1 MASSDATTAPDR
13 LSQIWSDPS
22 ADVLIIGGGI
32 NGIATFRE
40 LALQGVKVVLVEKN
54 DYCSGASAASSH
66 MIHGGI
72 RYLENGEIR
81 LVRESLLERNRLLSN
96 APHYVKPLRTTIPIF
111 STFSGLLSA
120 PLKLFFQ
127 RGGAPKER
135 GALLIKIGLMLYDT
149 FGRYNG
155 RLPRHEFLG
164 KKKTLETLPHVNHD
178 VKYSAHYYD
187 AAIESPERLAM
198 DLLRDSLAAGTHARA
213 TNYVEATGISGDGV
227 QLRDTISG
235 ETLTF
240 TAPVVLN
247 ASGPWVDKTN
257 SALGTPSRLMGGTKG
272 SHIVLDNK
280 ELFEAC
286 DGREIF
292 FENKDG
298 RIVLMYPLLGR
309 VLLGTTDIPISDPD
323 DAKCTEEEV
332 DYFFDLASH
341 VFPNIPLDRS
351 QIVYRYSGVRPL
363 PAAGDINPGV
373 ISRDYRIVKEKLGE
387 RTFLWSLIGGKW
399 TTFRAL
405 GEHWANEVLA
415 HLGVR
420 RTVSTEQLAIGGGA
434 NFPEGTAA
442 TQQWVAQHKGTLSAA
457 RAEQL
462 LNRYGTFAESII
474 SDLEALGDEPLKH
487 APQYSRGEII
497 SLVQREQVVT
507 LSDLT
512 HRRTDLAFVGAL
524 STECLKEIGLIISE
538 IKGWGQSEITAQME
552 SIPLERS
559 VSNDA

>member
-1 MASSDATTAPDR
+1 MASSDASTAPGR
-13 LSQIWSDPS
+13 VSSVWSDPS
-22 ADVLIIGGGI
+22 ADVLVIGGGI

-127 RGGAPKER
+127 KGGAPKER

-164 KKKTLETLPHVNHD
+164 KKKTLATLPHVNHD

-198 DLLRDSLAAGTHARA
+198 DLLRDSLATGTHARA
-213 TNYVEATGISGDGV
+213 ANYVEAAGMSGDGV
-227 QLRDTISG
+227 LLRDTVTG
-235 ETLTF
+235 DTVTF
-240 TAPVVLN
+240 RAPVVLN

-257 SALGTPSRLMGGTKG
+257 SSLGTPSRFMGGTKG
-272 SHIVLDNK
+272 SHIVLDNP
-280 ELFEAC
+280 ELFAAC

-323 DAKCTEEEV
+323 DAVCTEEEV

-341 VFPNIPLDRS
+341 VFPNITLERS

-373 ISRDYRIVKEKLGE
+373 ISRDYRIVKEELGAGSH
-387 RTFLWSLIGGKW
+387 LWSLIGGKW

-405 GEHWANEVLA
+405 GEHWANEVLD

-420 RTVSTEQLAIGGGA
+420 RSVSTEQLAIGGGVD
-434 NFPEGTAA
+434 FPQTPAA
-442 TQQWVAQHKGTLSAA
+442 IQDWISQHKGSLSSE

-462 LNRYGTFAESII
+462 LNRYGTFAEAII
-474 SDLEALGDEPLKH
+474 EDLEALGDEPLQH

-524 STECLKEIGLIISE
+524 STQCAQEIGLIISE
-538 IKGWGQSEITAQME
+538 IKGWGQSEMKSQLE

-559 VSNDA
+559 VRNGA

>member
-1 MASSDATTAPDR
+1 MTLASAQESSNPR
-13 LSQIWSDPS
+13 LSHILSDLT

-32 NGIATFRE
+32 NGISTFRE

-96 APHYVKPLRTTIPIF
+96 APHYVKPLPTTIPIF

-120 PLKLFFQ
+120 PRKLFFQ
-127 RGGAPKER
+127 NGGAPKER

-149 FGRYNG
+149 FGRNNG

-164 KKKTLETLPHVNHD
+164 RKKTLAALPHLNSD

-198 DLLRDSLAAGTHARA
+198 DLLRDSVATGAHARA
-213 TNYVEATGISGDGV
+213 ANYVEAIGLTSNEV
-227 QLRDTISG
+227 QLRDTLTG
-235 ETLTF
+235 ETMTF

-257 SALGTPSRLMGGTKG
+257 SLLGTPSRFMGGTKG

-292 FENKDG
+292 FENNDG

-309 VLLGTTDIPISDPD
+309 VLVGTTDIPIADPD
-323 DAKCTEEEV
+323 DAECTEEEI
-332 DYFFDLASH
+332 DYFFDLANH

-363 PAAGDINPGV
+363 PAAGDLSPGV
-373 ISRDYRIVKEKLGE
+373 VSRDYRIVKDDRGDG
-387 RTFLWSLIGGKW
+387 TYLWSLIGGKW

-415 HLGVR
+415 HLGVKR
-420 RTVSTEQLAIGGGA
+420 SVSTEKLAIGGGLH
-434 NFPEGTAA
+434 FPSTAPA
-442 TQQWVAQHKGTLSAA
+442 KQEWIAQNQQSLSTA
-457 RAEQL
+457 RTEQL
-462 LNRYGTFAESII
+462 LNRYGTFARQII
-474 SDLEALGDEPLKH
+474 EDLESFGDEPLTH
-487 APQYSRGEII
+487 APHYSRGELI
-497 SLVQREQVVT
+497 SLIKREQVATVT
-507 LSDLT
+507 DLT
-512 HRRTDLAFVGAL
+512 HRRTDLAFTGAL
-524 STECLKEIGLIISE
+524 TAKCEEEINEIFSE
-538 IKGWGQSEITAQME
+538 ATA
-552 SIPLERS
+552 
-559 VSNDA
+559 

>member
-1 MASSDATTAPDR
+1 LSSANESSTPR
-13 LSQIWSDPS
+13 LSHIAQDLT

-32 NGIATFRE
+32 NGISTFRE
-40 LALQGVKVVLVEKN
+40 LALEGVKVVLVEKN

-96 APHYVKPLRTTIPIF
+96 APHYVKPLPTTIPIF

-120 PLKLFFQ
+120 PRKLLFQ
-127 RGGAPKER
+127 NGGAPKER

-149 FGRYNG
+149 FGRNNG
-155 RLPRHEFLG
+155 RLPRHEFFG
-164 KKKTLETLPHVNHD
+164 KKKTLAALPHMNPE

-198 DLLRDSLAAGTHARA
+198 DLLRDSLATGTHARA
-213 TNYVEATGISGDGV
+213 ANYVEAIGMNSGGV

-235 ETLTF
+235 ETMWF

-257 SALGTPSRLMGGTKG
+257 SALGTPSRFMGGTKG

-292 FENKDG
+292 FENNDG

-309 VLLGTTDIPISDPD
+309 VLVGTTDIPNSDPD
-323 DAKCTEEEV
+323 EAECTEEEV
-332 DYFFDLASH
+332 NYFFDLASH
-341 VFPNIPLDRS
+341 VFPNITLKKS
-351 QIVYRYSGVRPL
+351 QIVYQYSGVRPL
-363 PAAGDINPGV
+363 PAAGDLNPGV
-373 ISRDYRIVKEKLGE
+373 ISRDYRIVKEDMGDG
-387 RTFLWSLIGGKW
+387 TYLWSLIGGKW

-405 GEHWANEVLA
+405 GEHWANEVLT
-415 HLGVR
+415 HLGLKR
-420 RTVSTEQLAIGGGA
+420 SRSTEKLAIGGGL
-434 NFPEGTAA
+434 NYPSNAA
-442 TQQWVAQHKGTLSAA
+442 EQQEWIAQHKKSLSSA
-457 RAEQL
+457 RTEQL
-462 LNRYGTFAESII
+462 LNRYGTFAEEII
-474 SDLEALGDEPLKH
+474 DDLETLGDEPLAH
-487 APQYSRGEII
+487 AAHYSRGEII
-497 SLVQREQVVT
+497 SLIQREQVATV
-507 LSDLT
+507 SDIT
-512 HRRTDLAFVGAL
+512 HRRTDLAFTGAL
-524 STECLKEIGLIISE
+524 SDQCLEEIELIFRDT
-538 IKGWGQSEITAQME
+538 TA
-552 SIPLERS
+552 
-559 VSNDA
+559 

>member
-1 MASSDATTAPDR
+1 MSSANESSTPR
-13 LSQIWSDPS
+13 LSHIAQDLT

-32 NGIATFRE
+32 NGISTFRE
-40 LALQGVKVVLVEKN
+40 LALEGVKVVLVEKN

-96 APHYVKPLRTTIPIF
+96 APHYVKPLPTTIPIF

-120 PLKLFFQ
+120 PRKLLFQ
-127 RGGAPKER
+127 NGGAPKER

-149 FGRYNG
+149 FGRNNG
-155 RLPRHEFLG
+155 RLPRHEFFG
-164 KKKTLETLPHVNHD
+164 KKKTLAALPHMNPE

-198 DLLRDSLAAGTHARA
+198 DLLRDSLATGTHARA
-213 TNYVEATGISGDGV
+213 ANYVEAIGMNSGGV

-235 ETLTF
+235 ETMWF

-257 SALGTPSRLMGGTKG
+257 SALGTPSRFMGGTKG

-292 FENKDG
+292 FENNDG

-309 VLLGTTDIPISDPD
+309 VLVGTTDIPNSDPD
-323 DAKCTEEEV
+323 EAECTEEEV
-332 DYFFDLASH
+332 NYFFDLASH
-341 VFPNIPLDRS
+341 VFPNITLKKS
-351 QIVYRYSGVRPL
+351 QIVYQYSGVRPL
-363 PAAGDINPGV
+363 PAAGDLNPGV
-373 ISRDYRIVKEKLGE
+373 ISRDYRIVKEDMGDG
-387 RTFLWSLIGGKW
+387 TYLWSLIGGKW

-405 GEHWANEVLA
+405 GEHWANEVLT
-415 HLGVR
+415 HLGLKR
-420 RTVSTEQLAIGGGA
+420 SRSTEKLAIGGGL
-434 NFPEGTAA
+434 NYPSNAA
-442 TQQWVAQHKGTLSAA
+442 EQQEWIAQHKKSLSSA
-457 RAEQL
+457 RTEQL
-462 LNRYGTFAESII
+462 LNRYGTFAEEII
-474 SDLEALGDEPLKH
+474 DDLETLGDEPLAH
-487 APQYSRGEII
+487 APHYSRGEII
-497 SLVQREQVVT
+497 SLIQREQVATV
-507 LSDLT
+507 SDIT
-512 HRRTDLAFVGAL
+512 HRRTDLAFTGAL
-524 STECLKEIGLIISE
+524 SDQCLEEIEMIFRDT
-538 IKGWGQSEITAQME
+538 TA
-552 SIPLERS
+552 
-559 VSNDA
+559 

>member
-1 MASSDATTAPDR
+1 MSSANESSTPR
-13 LSQIWSDPS
+13 LSHIAQDLT

-32 NGIATFRE
+32 NGISTFRE
-40 LALQGVKVVLVEKN
+40 LALEGVKVVLVEKN

-96 APHYVKPLRTTIPIF
+96 APHYVKPLPTTIPIF

-120 PLKLFFQ
+120 PRKLLFQ
-127 RGGAPKER
+127 NGGAPKER

-149 FGRYNG
+149 FGRNNG
-155 RLPRHEFLG
+155 RLPRHEFFG
-164 KKKTLETLPHVNHD
+164 KKKTLAALPHMNPE

-198 DLLRDSLAAGTHARA
+198 DLLRDSLATGTHARA
-213 TNYVEATGISGDGV
+213 ANYVEAIGMNSGGV

-235 ETLTF
+235 ETMWF

-257 SALGTPSRLMGGTKG
+257 SALGTPSRFMGGTKG

-292 FENKDG
+292 FENNDG

-309 VLLGTTDIPISDPD
+309 VLVGTTDIPNSDPD
-323 DAKCTEEEV
+323 EAECTEEEV
-332 DYFFDLASH
+332 NYFFDLASH
-341 VFPNIPLDRS
+341 VFPNITLKKS
-351 QIVYRYSGVRPL
+351 QIVYQYSGVRPL
-363 PAAGDINPGV
+363 PAAGDLNPGV
-373 ISRDYRIVKEKLGE
+373 ISRDYRIVKEDMGDG
-387 RTFLWSLIGGKW
+387 TYLWSLIGGKW

-405 GEHWANEVLA
+405 GEHWANEVLT
-415 HLGVR
+415 HLGLKR
-420 RTVSTEQLAIGGGA
+420 SRSTEKLAIGGGL
-434 NFPEGTAA
+434 NYPSNAA
-442 TQQWVAQHKGTLSAA
+442 EQQEWIAQHKKSLSSA
-457 RAEQL
+457 RTEQL
-462 LNRYGTFAESII
+462 LNRYGTFAEEII
-474 SDLEALGDEPLKH
+474 DDLETLGDEPLAH
-487 APQYSRGEII
+487 AAHYSRGEII
-497 SLVQREQVVT
+497 SLIQREQVATV
-507 LSDLT
+507 SDIT
-512 HRRTDLAFVGAL
+512 HRRTDLAFTGAL
-524 STECLKEIGLIISE
+524 SEQCLEEIELIFRE
-538 IKGWGQSEITAQME
+538 TTT
-552 SIPLERS
+552 
-559 VSNDA
+559 

>member
-1 MASSDATTAPDR
+1 MSSANESSTPR
-13 LSQIWSDPS
+13 LSHIAQDLT

-32 NGIATFRE
+32 NGISTFRE
-40 LALQGVKVVLVEKN
+40 LALEGVKVVLVEKN

-96 APHYVKPLRTTIPIF
+96 APHYVKPLPTTIPIF

-120 PLKLFFQ
+120 PRKLLFQ
-127 RGGAPKER
+127 NGGAPKER

-149 FGRYNG
+149 FGRNNG
-155 RLPRHEFLG
+155 RLPRHEFFG
-164 KKKTLETLPHVNHD
+164 KKKTLAALPHMNPE

-198 DLLRDSLAAGTHARA
+198 DLLRDSLATGTHARA
-213 TNYVEATGISGDGV
+213 ANYVEAIGMNSGGV

-235 ETLTF
+235 ETMWF

-257 SALGTPSRLMGGTKG
+257 SALGTPSRFMGGTKG

-292 FENKDG
+292 FENNDG

-309 VLLGTTDIPISDPD
+309 VLVGTTDIPNSDPD
-323 DAKCTEEEV
+323 EAECTEEEV
-332 DYFFDLASH
+332 NYFFDLASH
-341 VFPNIPLDRS
+341 VFPNITLKKS
-351 QIVYRYSGVRPL
+351 QIVYQYSGVRPL
-363 PAAGDINPGV
+363 PAAGDLNPGV
-373 ISRDYRIVKEKLGE
+373 ISRDYRIVKEDMGDG
-387 RTFLWSLIGGKW
+387 TYLWSLIGGKW

-405 GEHWANEVLA
+405 GEHWANEVLT
-415 HLGVR
+415 HLGLKR
-420 RTVSTEQLAIGGGA
+420 SRSTEKLAIGGGL
-434 NFPEGTAA
+434 NYPSNAA
-442 TQQWVAQHKGTLSAA
+442 EQQEWIAQHKKSLSSA
-457 RAEQL
+457 RTEQL
-462 LNRYGTFAESII
+462 LNRYGTFAEEII
-474 SDLEALGDEPLKH
+474 DDLETLGDEPLAH
-487 APQYSRGEII
+487 AAHYSRGEII
-497 SLVQREQVVT
+497 SLIQREQVATV
-507 LSDLT
+507 SDIT
-512 HRRTDLAFVGAL
+512 HRRTDLAFTGAL
-524 STECLKEIGLIISE
+524 SDQCLEEIELIFRDT
-538 IKGWGQSEITAQME
+538 TA
-552 SIPLERS
+552 
-559 VSNDA
+559 

>member
-1 MASSDATTAPDR
+1 MSSANESSTPR
-13 LSQIWSDPS
+13 LSHIAQDLT

-32 NGIATFRE
+32 NGISTFRE
-40 LALQGVKVVLVEKN
+40 LALEGVKVVLVEKN

-96 APHYVKPLRTTIPIF
+96 APHYVKPLPTTIPIF

-120 PLKLFFQ
+120 PRKLLFQ
-127 RGGAPKER
+127 NGGAPKER

-149 FGRYNG
+149 FGRNNG
-155 RLPRHEFLG
+155 RLPRHEFFG
-164 KKKTLETLPHVNHD
+164 KKKTLAALPHMNPE

-198 DLLRDSLAAGTHARA
+198 DLLRDSLATGTHARA
-213 TNYVEATGISGDGV
+213 ANYVEAIGMNSGGV

-235 ETLTF
+235 ETMWF

-257 SALGTPSRLMGGTKG
+257 SALGTPSRFMGGTKG

-292 FENKDG
+292 FENNDG

-309 VLLGTTDIPISDPD
+309 VLVGTTDIPNSDPD
-323 DAKCTEEEV
+323 EAECTEEEV
-332 DYFFDLASH
+332 NYFFDLASH
-341 VFPNIPLDRS
+341 VFPNITLKKS
-351 QIVYRYSGVRPL
+351 QIVYQYSGVRPL
-363 PAAGDINPGV
+363 PAAGDLNPGV
-373 ISRDYRIVKEKLGE
+373 ISRDYRIVKEDMGDG
-387 RTFLWSLIGGKW
+387 TYLWSLIGGKW

-405 GEHWANEVLA
+405 GEHWANEVLT
-415 HLGVR
+415 HLGLKR
-420 RTVSTEQLAIGGGA
+420 SRSTEKLAIGGGL
-434 NFPEGTAA
+434 NYPSNAA
-442 TQQWVAQHKGTLSAA
+442 EQQEWIAQHKRSLSSA
-457 RAEQL
+457 RTEQL
-462 LNRYGTFAESII
+462 LNRYGTFAEEII
-474 SDLEALGDEPLKH
+474 DDLETLGDEPLAH
-487 APQYSRGEII
+487 AAHYSRGEII
-497 SLVQREQVVT
+497 SLIQREQVAAV
-507 LSDLT
+507 SDLT
-512 HRRTDLAFVGAL
+512 HRRTDLAFTGAL
-524 STECLKEIGLIISE
+524 SDQCLEEIEMIFRDT
-538 IKGWGQSEITAQME
+538 TA
-552 SIPLERS
+552 
-559 VSNDA
+559 

>member
-1 MASSDATTAPDR
+1 MSSANESSTPR
-13 LSQIWSDPS
+13 LSHIAQDLT

-32 NGIATFRE
+32 NGISTFRE
-40 LALQGVKVVLVEKN
+40 LALEGVKVVLVEKN

-96 APHYVKPLRTTIPIF
+96 APHYVKPLPTTIPIF

-120 PLKLFFQ
+120 PRKLLFQ
-127 RGGAPKER
+127 NGGAPKER

-149 FGRYNG
+149 FGRNNG
-155 RLPRHEFLG
+155 RLPRHEFFG
-164 KKKTLETLPHVNHD
+164 KKKTLAALPHMNPE

-198 DLLRDSLAAGTHARA
+198 DLLRDSLATGTHARA
-213 TNYVEATGISGDGV
+213 ANYVEAIGMNSGGV

-235 ETLTF
+235 EKMWF

-257 SALGTPSRLMGGTKG
+257 SALGTPSRFMGGTKG

-292 FENKDG
+292 FENNDG

-309 VLLGTTDIPISDPD
+309 VLVGTTDIPNSDPD
-323 DAKCTEEEV
+323 EAECTEEEV
-332 DYFFDLASH
+332 NYFFDLASH
-341 VFPNIPLDRS
+341 VFPNITLKKS
-351 QIVYRYSGVRPL
+351 QIVYQYSGVRPL
-363 PAAGDINPGV
+363 PAAGDLNPGV
-373 ISRDYRIVKEKLGE
+373 ISRDYRIVKEDMGDG
-387 RTFLWSLIGGKW
+387 TYLWSLIGGKW

-405 GEHWANEVLA
+405 GEHWANEVLT
-415 HLGVR
+415 HLGLKR
-420 RTVSTEQLAIGGGA
+420 SRSTEKLAIGGGL
-434 NFPEGTAA
+434 NYPSNAA
-442 TQQWVAQHKGTLSAA
+442 EQQEWIAQHKKSLSSA
-457 RAEQL
+457 RTEQL
-462 LNRYGTFAESII
+462 LNRYGTFAEEII
-474 SDLEALGDEPLKH
+474 DDLETLGDEPLAH
-487 APQYSRGEII
+487 AAHYSRGEII
-497 SLVQREQVVT
+497 SLIQREQVATV
-507 LSDLT
+507 SDIT
-512 HRRTDLAFVGAL
+512 HRRTDLAFTGAL
-524 STECLKEIGLIISE
+524 SDQCLEEIELIFRDT
-538 IKGWGQSEITAQME
+538 TA
-552 SIPLERS
+552 
-559 VSNDA
+559 

>member
-1 MASSDATTAPDR
+1 MSSANESSTPR
-13 LSQIWSDPS
+13 LSHIAQDLT

-32 NGIATFRE
+32 NGISTFRE
-40 LALQGVKVVLVEKN
+40 LALEGVKVVLVEKN

-96 APHYVKPLRTTIPIF
+96 APHYVKPLPTTIPIF

-120 PLKLFFQ
+120 PRKLLFQ
-127 RGGAPKER
+127 NGGAPKER

-149 FGRYNG
+149 FGRNNG
-155 RLPRHEFLG
+155 RLPRHEFFG
-164 KKKTLETLPHVNHD
+164 KKKTLAALPHMNPE

-198 DLLRDSLAAGTHARA
+198 DLLRDSLATGTHARA
-213 TNYVEATGISGDGV
+213 ANYVEAIGMNSGGV

-235 ETLTF
+235 ETMWF

-257 SALGTPSRLMGGTKG
+257 SALGTPSRFMGGTKG

-292 FENKDG
+292 FENNDG

-309 VLLGTTDIPISDPD
+309 VLVGTTDIPNSDPD
-323 DAKCTEEEV
+323 EAECTEEEV
-332 DYFFDLASH
+332 NYFFDLASH
-341 VFPNIPLDRS
+341 VFPNITLKKS
-351 QIVYRYSGVRPL
+351 QIVYQYSGVRPL
-363 PAAGDINPGV
+363 PAAGDLNPGV
-373 ISRDYRIVKEKLGE
+373 ISRDYRIVKEDMGDG
-387 RTFLWSLIGGKW
+387 TYLWSLIGGKW

-405 GEHWANEVLA
+405 GEHWANEVLT
-415 HLGVR
+415 HLGLKR
-420 RTVSTEQLAIGGGA
+420 SRSTEKLAIGGGL
-434 NFPEGTAA
+434 NYPSNAA
-442 TQQWVAQHKGTLSAA
+442 EQQEWIAQHKKSLSSA
-457 RAEQL
+457 RTEQL
-462 LNRYGTFAESII
+462 LNRYGTFAEEII
-474 SDLEALGDEPLKH
+474 DDLETLGDEPLAH
-487 APQYSRGEII
+487 AAHYSRGEII
-497 SLVQREQVVT
+497 SLIQREQVATV
-507 LSDLT
+507 SDIT
-512 HRRTDLAFVGAL
+512 HRRTDLAFTGAL
-524 STECLKEIGLIISE
+524 SDQCLEEIEMIFRDT
-538 IKGWGQSEITAQME
+538 TA
-552 SIPLERS
+552 
-559 VSNDA
+559 